1 MEAPLS
7 FAPLIVAPLSFAPLI
22 TVLHAALTAVLV
34 AGVLFSSTRIQHMAI
49 LSTLLIL
56 LFGIRMN
63 GGCCVTHFEGRPTLT
78 QLEKAMYLQHDE
90 PSLSD
95 KTFEEILVCNLA
107 WLHIVRVLAFPVKE
121 LFEP

>member
-1 MEAPLS
+1 ME
-7 FAPLIVAPLSFAPLI
+7 APLSFAPLI

-34 AGVLFSSTRIQHMAI
+34 AGVLFSSTRIQHIAI

-56 LFGIRMN
+56 LFGIRLN
-63 GGCCVTHFEGRPTLT
+63 GGCCVTHFEGQPALT

-90 PSLSD
+90 PSLTD

-107 WLHIVRVLAFPVKE
+107 WLHIVRVLGFPLKDF
-121 LFEP
+121 FEP